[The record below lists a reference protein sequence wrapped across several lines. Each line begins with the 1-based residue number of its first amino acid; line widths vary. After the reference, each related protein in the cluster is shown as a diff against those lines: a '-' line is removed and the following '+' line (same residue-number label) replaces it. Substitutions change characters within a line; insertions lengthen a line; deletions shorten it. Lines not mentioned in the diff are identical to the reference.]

1 MGAVFVGGAG
11 AAAGPVVVGD
21 DIAEGDAVFVHEEG
35 GEFGG
40 AFDGGGAVIAAVFA
54 HFDAD
59 AVVVAGA
66 VEVGVFALFACGE
79 VLDGAVVLDGEVPC
93 EEADA
98 VAAGAFL
105 GAEFAVGESAGV
117 VEGVAGVVLGGVD
130 GDVAGGHGPMEFAA
144 VGAFGDEA
152 GDDADFAAEESF
164 RGDAA
169 GDDWGAGGW
178 RGVALGG
185 TTGGGAGG
193 DESAEQRNDR
203 AEQGQGCGETHA
215 VWVLFRPGKSRYA
228 GGLRRE
234 GERSGFWD
242 ATVAMEVRDDDGARR
257 ARGGRGQLG
266 PAAYLRV
273 R

>member
-1 MGAVFVGGAG
+1 MGAVFVGWAG
-11 AAAGPVVVGD
+11 TAAGPVVVGD

-98 VAAGAFL
+98 VAAGAFF
-105 GAEFAVGESAGV
+105 GAEFAVGEGAGV

-130 GDVAGGHGPMEFAA
+130 GDVARGHGPVDSAA
-144 VGAFGDEA
+144 VGTFGDEA
-152 GDDADFAAEESF
+152 GDDADFAAEELF

-169 GDDWGAGGW
+169 AADDVGACGW
-178 RGVALGG
+178 RGEALRGASWS
-185 TTGGGAGG
+185 GAGG
-193 DESAEQRNDR
+193 DEGAEERNDR
-203 AEQGQGCGETHA
+203 AEQGQGCGETHG
-215 VWVLFRPGKSRYA
+215 VWVLFRLGKSRYA

-234 GERSGFWD
+234 GRELGFGR
-242 ATVAMEVRDDDGARR
+242 EGREGA
-257 ARGGRGQLG
+257 
-266 PAAYLRV
+266 
-273 R
+273 

>member
-11 AAAGPVVVGD
+11 TAARPVVGGD

-66 VEVGVFALFACGE
+66 VEVCVFALFAGGE

-93 EEADA
+93 EEAYA
-98 VAAGAFL
+98 VAAGAFT
-105 GAEFAVGESAGV
+105 GAEFTVRESAGV

-130 GDVAGGHGPMEFAA
+130 GDVARGHGPVVSAA

-152 GDDADFAAEESF
+152 GDDADFATEELF

-169 GDDWGAGGW
+169 AADDVGAGG
-178 RGVALGG
+178 RGEALRGSAW
-185 TTGGGAGG
+185 GGAGG
-193 DESAEQRNDR
+193 DEGAEERNDR
-203 AEQGQGCGETHA
+203 TEQGQGCGETHA

-228 GGLRRE
+228 GGLRWE
-234 GERSGFWD
+234 GE
-242 ATVAMEVRDDDGARR
+242 
-257 ARGGRGQLG
+257 
-266 PAAYLRV
+266 
-273 R
+273 